1 MVDSEPPVL
10 LFLGRVANPELFL
23 GFPFSHKLSK
33 FAAET
38 RGTRNI
44 FRPDQYLFCKR
55 HIFLSYMDQYSW
67 LSHTETM
74 KNLSNLCILFLP

>member
-1 MVDSEPPVL
+1 MRCVLTKLTVNSHLLELQDTMVDSEPPVL

-23 GFPFSHKLSK
+23 GFPFSRKLSK

-44 FRPDQYLFCKR
+44 FRPD
-55 HIFLSYMDQYSW
+55 
-67 LSHTETM
+67 
-74 KNLSNLCILFLP
+74 

>member
-23 GFPFSHKLSK
+23 GFPFSHRLSK

-44 FRPDQYLFCKR
+44 FRPD
-55 HIFLSYMDQYSW
+55 
-67 LSHTETM
+67 
-74 KNLSNLCILFLP
+74 